1 MKSSLGPNLDDL
13 DPIRHEFKCP
23 VYACDESPGYI
34 RVDGYELEAMK
45 LIVQRLRTK
54 WAELMASVNVK
65 AKLYLAQP
73 PSADTMRPDV
83 DILKLSQRGGGFA
96 YASTSLYGDLLG
108 GAQRQQWTEKSRE
121 IKLKNDARLRDT
133 IERSLQGLRFLRGHV
148 RMRVNFGMFVLD
160 AYRNPTGTKQRHSFV
175 EFRQM
180 LLHDKTKGHLI
191 PG

>member
-1 MKSSLGPNLDDL
+1 MKIHLGPNLEDL
-13 DPIRHEFKCP
+13 DPIRREFQYP
-23 VYACDESPGYI
+23 VYEYDEVPGYI
-34 RVDGYELEAMK
+34 RIDGYDQEAMRM
-45 LIVQRLRTK
+45 IVQRLRTK

-73 PSADTMRPDV
+73 PSIEAMRPEV

-121 IKLKNDARLRDT
+121 IKVKNDARLRGT
-133 IERSLQGLRFLRGHV
+133 VERCLQGLRFLRGHV
-148 RMRVNFGMFVLD
+148 RMRVNFGTFVLD
-160 AYRNPTGTKQRHSFV
+160 AYRNPIGSKERHSFV